1 VVLNNSASHIPCFG
15 DLQQQ
20 HAQEWPLPTTSP
32 LTSSLS
38 SKTCSFKFQIASS
51 NLSLLLSPHHP
62 ICLPHHYMVITL
74 SVSIW
79 TFLFDASDFLHFLKE
94 LAVQGRL
101 FIQFFDLFE
110 NRNSSSRLKTG
121 SLVLWELSVED
132 PIYLTET
139 HWFFLWK
146 NKEQRHNGQN
156 RRDFASKKSSKKMF
170 LRGIWDPLVLPLEK
184 QRSAPHWAKQKSFC
198 F

>member
-1 VVLNNSASHIPCFG
+1 MNNSASHMPCFG

-32 LTSSLS
+32 ITSSLS

-51 NLSLLLSPHHP
+51 NLSL
-62 ICLPHHYMVITL
+62 HHYMVVTL
-74 SVSIW
+74 LVSIW

-110 NRNSSSRLKTG
+110 NHNSSSRLKTG
-121 SLVLWELSVED
+121 SLVLWELSVEG

-146 NKEQRHNGQN
+146 NKEQHHNAQKG
-156 RRDFASKKSSKKMF
+156 RDFASKKSSKKLF
-170 LRGIWDPLVLPLEK
+170 LRGIWDPLVLSLEK
-184 QRSAPHWAKQKSFC
+184 QGSAPHWAKQKSFC
-198 F
+198 FYEKF

>member
-1 VVLNNSASHIPCFG
+1 MPCFG

-20 HAQEWPLPTTSP
+20 HALEWPLPTTSP

-38 SKTCSFKFQIASS
+38 SKTCSFKFQISSS

-62 ICLPHHYMVITL
+62 ISLPHHYMVITL
-74 SVSIW
+74 LVSIW
-79 TFLFDASDFLHFLKE
+79 TFLFDASDFLHFREE

-110 NRNSSSRLKTG
+110 NCNSSSRLKTR
-121 SLVLWELSVED
+121 SLVLWELSIEGPV
-132 PIYLTET
+132 YLTET
-139 HWFFLWK
+139 YWFFLSK
-146 NKEQRHNGQN
+146 NRELHHNGQN
-156 RRDFASKKSSKKMF
+156 RRVFASKKSSKKLF
-170 LRGIWDPLVLPLEK
+170 LRDIWGPLVLSLEK
-184 QRSAPHWAKQKSFC
+184 HGSAPHWTKRKTFC